1 MPSLEP
7 VGLEFLDR
15 AEHVFTTDVDL
26 PVSVDEV
33 WEILVDNSSWT
44 SWFACSSITSS
55 VPVWADPGDT
65 RTIRVGPIKI
75 EEVAVNLDEPRQ
87 WAMSL
92 TRSTIPLATRMLEV
106 LDIRDTSRNGEER
119 TEVKWTGALDIPVY
133 LRPARGLIESRLV
146 AMWGSGLEALHD
158 EVLARRS

>member
-7 VGLEFLDR
+7 VGLDFLDR

-26 PVSVDEV
+26 PASVDEV

-44 SWFACSSITSS
+44 SWFECSAVTSS

-65 RTIRVGPIKI
+65 RMIRVGPIKI

-87 WAMSL
+87 WAMSP
-92 TRSTIPLATRMLEV
+92 TKSTIPIASRMLEV
-106 LDIRDTSRNGEER
+106 LDMRDTSRDGEER
-119 TEVKWTGALDIPVY
+119 TEVRWTGALDIPAY
-133 LRPARGLIESRLV
+133 LRPARRLIESRLI
-146 AMWGSGLEALHD
+146 AMWGTSLEALHD